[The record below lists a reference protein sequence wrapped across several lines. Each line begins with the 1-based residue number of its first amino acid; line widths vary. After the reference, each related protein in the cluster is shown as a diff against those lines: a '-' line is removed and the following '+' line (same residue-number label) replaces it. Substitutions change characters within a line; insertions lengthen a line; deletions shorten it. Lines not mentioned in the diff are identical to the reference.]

1 MGVFR
6 GIRPVHVRSYIKEF
20 EHEDA
25 FVVANDRYTVKL
37 ANISVD
43 EEARLLYNSKPIET
57 FKDVMFIFPE
67 FMTGY
72 GYPASAFLSGG
83 RELRVQPAI
92 WSLLSDEERK
102 EVIEGINEAK
112 PVLEFKAYRTLTK
125 G

>member
-6 GIRPVHVRSYIKEF
+6 GIRPIHVRSYIKEF

-25 FVVANDRYTVKL
+25 SVVANDRYTVKL
-37 ANISVD
+37 SNISVD
-43 EEARLLYNSKPIET
+43 SEARLLYNSRPINT
-57 FKDVMFIFPE
+57 IKDVMFVFPE
-67 FMTGY
+67 FMMGY
-72 GYPASAFLSGG
+72 GYPSSAFLSAG

-102 EVIEGINEAK
+102 EIIVNINESS
-112 PVLEFKAYRTLTK
+112 PVLEFKAYRELTK